1 MVKPDRVAI
10 AYHHIVK
17 IRPALQFIRNYRQAF
32 IVPVFY
38 GSDNAVVRSNNFCL
52 IHRHVT
58 NMGRQI
64 IFETGR
70 QILC

>member
-32 IVPVFY
+32 IVPFFTAAIML
-38 GSDNAVVRSNNFCL
+38 SLEA
-52 IHRHVT
+52 
-58 NMGRQI
+58 I
-64 IFETGR
+64 IFA
-70 QILC
+70 